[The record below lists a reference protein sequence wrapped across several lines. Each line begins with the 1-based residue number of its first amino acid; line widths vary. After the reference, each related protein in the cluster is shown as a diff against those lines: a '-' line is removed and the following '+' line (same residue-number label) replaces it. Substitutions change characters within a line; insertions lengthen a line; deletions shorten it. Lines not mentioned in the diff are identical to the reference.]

1 MIEELKLSI
10 DWLLPLI
17 LILRCL
23 YFVCYTSIHKQNIN
37 VILLFPKI
45 PRPFYSSL
53 TIEDNTSFCIVLL
66 GIFLYFFDLVFFI
79 AINPLIKTIYLLFK
93 LLRKMFTY

>member
-1 MIEELKLSI
+1 MIEKLKLFI

-37 VILLFPKI
+37 ATLLFPKI
-45 PRPFYSSL
+45 PRPFYGSL
-53 TIEDNTSFCIVLL
+53 TIGDNTSFGIVLL
-66 GIFLYFFDLVFFI
+66 GIFLYFFDLVFFM
-79 AINPLIKTIYLLFK
+79 AVNPLIKTIYLFFELY
-93 LLRKMFTY
+93 RKAIP